1 MYSKTNCCT
10 YLARVSLTYKHGLRA
25 LERDFA
31 RLMHSQKVFF
41 HSTVCCIVAAPS
53 TNHKFKAVLAWHV
66 TAAKMSQWY
75 GQYTNHKRQ
84 WYGGQWHSDWGC
96 WKSDGK
102 WRSDWVS
109 DDQWQSYDQWQSD
122 DPWHSDWKDAD
133 QWQSDDDWKSDW
145 KSNHYYDSDDWG
157 SWPKPAMKEEGEGDA
172 GVFEDVLEE
181 KPVPVIKTQ
190 PKPKPK
196 RVPQPPAT
204 PPPAALLAKVEKER
218 KLKTKMIP
226 LKGSVAAVAQMHRGK
241 KVPKHVAPPKKRQ
254 NGNSLPEAWAQK
266 PTTVTA
272 PVTLADLDN
281 EKTSFGPTLA
291 GLVGDAETTPQDPK
305 PPAPTF
311 PKSAMPKAKSAAGW
325 MGPKLGLEAHTRE
338 AAQCFAASA
347 AAAAGGLFIPLP
359 PMPLLPSPD
368 GFSGCN
374 ASSLIDVWAISE
386 SVVNSF
392 SLSLLSGRGWS
403 QWSYSLACYSGPKQE
418 AKMSAKLVRQIA
430 QREIDS
436 RNKQTCTP
444 LRMPS

>member
-1 MYSKTNCCT
+1 
-10 YLARVSLTYKHGLRA
+10 
-25 LERDFA
+25 
-31 RLMHSQKVFF
+31 
-41 HSTVCCIVAAPS
+41 
-53 TNHKFKAVLAWHV
+53 
-66 TAAKMSQWY
+66 MSQWY
-75 GQYTNHKRQ
+75 GQYTDHKRQ

-102 WRSDWVS
+102 WRSEWVS

-122 DPWHSDWKDAD
+122 DQWHSDWKDAD

-157 SWPKPAMKEEGEGDA
+157 PWAKPAMKEEGEGDA
-172 GVFEDVLEE
+172 DVFEDVLEE
-181 KPVPVIKTQ
+181 KPVLKTQ
-190 PKPKPK
+190 PKTKPK
-196 RVPQPPAT
+196 RAPQPPAT

-241 KVPKHVAPPKKRQ
+241 KVPKLVAPPKKRQ

-281 EKTSFGPTLA
+281 EKTSSGPTLA

-325 MGPKLGLEAHTRE
+325 MKGGLEAHTRE

-374 ASSLIDVWAISE
+374 ASSFIDVWAISGE
-386 SVVNSF
+386 QFFTFLAEWPWVISVILFTCLLQRTQTRSQDECKTGTSDCAAWDWF
-392 SLSLLSGRGWS
+392 S
-403 QWSYSLACYSGPKQE
+403 
-418 AKMSAKLVRQIA
+418 
-430 QREIDS
+430 
-436 RNKQTCTP
+436 KQTNMHTT
-444 LRMPS
+444 